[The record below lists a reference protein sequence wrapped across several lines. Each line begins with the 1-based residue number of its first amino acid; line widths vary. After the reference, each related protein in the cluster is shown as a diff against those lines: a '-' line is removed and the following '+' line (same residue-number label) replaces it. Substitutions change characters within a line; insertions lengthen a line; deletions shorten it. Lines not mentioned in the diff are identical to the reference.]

1 MMIGIPRRTTVP
13 MLAIVNAVTTQSVF
27 PKIPKLVGLLV
38 FEKTNDNNVLHGF
51 SRKITESYK
60 TKVDCHR
67 NTFFLCDRSSA
78 GFKEKNCLF
87 KRRYVSVGNLGIRG
101 NFLLMFCFIII

>member
-1 MMIGIPRRTTVP
+1 MIGIPRRTTVP

-67 NTFFLCDRSSA
+67 NTFFCATEAQRGSRRKTVFSRGVMFLSGILGFA
-78 GFKEKNCLF
+78 GISC
-87 KRRYVSVGNLGIRG
+87 
-101 NFLLMFCFIII
+101 